1 MIEAIIGGVVAL
13 LGVAAVF
20 VVFTLW
26 LAHSLGGK

>member
-13 LGVAAVF
+13 VCVAAVF

>member
-26 LAHSLGGK
+26 LAHRLGGK